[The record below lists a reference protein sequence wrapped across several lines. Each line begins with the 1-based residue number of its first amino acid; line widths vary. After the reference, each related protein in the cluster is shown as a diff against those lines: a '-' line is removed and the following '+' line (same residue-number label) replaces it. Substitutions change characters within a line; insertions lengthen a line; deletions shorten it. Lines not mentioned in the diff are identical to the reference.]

1 MSTLDGP
8 IWSKC
13 SMALTCPASHISSA
27 HRAGKDEARVEM
39 NVIAYQEEKNRD
51 EYGQERENRRPI
63 LKKLCAAL
71 LRSFRGQHGEKMKG
85 SAWDRWKGQQ
95 PFRPNPNGVGDRT
108 TRLRRLLIGADWKT
122 LGFFVAYFYR
132 FFSALLLLLTST

>member
-39 NVIAYQEEKNRD
+39 NVIAYQEEKNK
-51 EYGQERENRRPI
+51 ETSTGKRE
-63 LKKLCAAL
+63 KT
-71 LRSFRGQHGEKMKG
+71 
-85 SAWDRWKGQQ
+85 
-95 PFRPNPNGVGDRT
+95 GDR
-108 TRLRRLLIGADWKT
+108 
-122 LGFFVAYFYR
+122 F
-132 FFSALLLLLTST
+132 